1 MLEVD
6 MAIYFD
12 NSATTKVDKRV
23 VEAMLPYF
31 EEIFANP
38 SSLHKPGRTAREHLE
53 NSRQKVAE
61 LLSAESEEIIFTAS
75 GSESDN
81 MALFGIA
88 RALKH
93 KGNHIITSNIEHKA
107 ISEACEELEKE
118 GFEITYLPVNK
129 TGHIEIDTFK
139 NAITD
144 RTILA
149 SIMLANNEIGTI
161 QPIKELA
168 TVAREKDI
176 IFHTDAVQAVGKMKV
191 DVSDLGVHLL
201 SFSGHK
207 IYAPKGIGVLYI
219 DRELKNILKPII
231 YGGHHEYGLR
241 AGTEN
246 VPYIVGI
253 GKACEIIKAE
263 LDKDIAHIKQ
273 VRDRFE
279 QRIINEIPDTYVNGG
294 EPRICSV
301 SNITFKYIEGEA
313 LMVYASEV
321 CCSTGSACSSDSMD
335 ASHVLKAIN
344 INPVDAHGALRFSF
358 GRFNT
363 LEEADRAVEILK
375 ENVAKLRAISPLYQ
389 QVKNS

>member
-1 MLEVD
+1 

-12 NSATTKVDKRV
+12 NSATTRVDKRV

-31 EEIFANP
+31 EDIYGNP
-38 SSLHKPGRTAREHLE
+38 SSLHSLGRTAREHLE
-53 NSRQKVAE
+53 SAREKVAN
-61 LLSAESEEIIFTAS
+61 LISAEPEEIIFTAS

-81 MALFGIA
+81 LALFGIA
-88 RALKH
+88 RALKD

-107 ISEACEELEKE
+107 ITEACEELEKE
-118 GFEITYLPVNK
+118 GFEITYLPVNSS
-129 TGHIEIDTFK
+129 GHIEIEDFK
-139 NAITD
+139 KAITD
-144 RTILA
+144 KTILA

-168 TVAREKDI
+168 TYAREKNI
-176 IFHTDAVQAVGKMKV
+176 IFHSDAVQAVGKMKV
-191 DVSDLGVHLL
+191 DVSELGVHLL

-207 IYAPKGIGVLYI
+207 IYAPKGIGVLYV
-219 DRELKNILKPII
+219 DRELKDILKPII
-231 YGGHHEYGLR
+231 YGGHHEFGLR

-253 GKACEIIKAE
+253 GEACEIISNE
-263 LDKDIAHIKQ
+263 LDKDIAHIKTL
-273 VRDRFE
+273 RDRFE
-279 QRIINEIPDTYVNGG
+279 QRVVTEIPHCYVNGG

-313 LMVYASEV
+313 LMVYAGEI

-344 INPVDAHGALRFSF
+344 INPVDAHGALRFSL

-363 LEEADRAVEILK
+363 LEEVDKAVEILK

-389 QVKNS
+389 QIQNS